1 MGNKSSCCRNKIKE
15 NIIEEEEEGM
25 TINPIYNMTFE
36 ETFFEEAEANAV
48 VQNANAVVQ
57 NANEVVQNANAVVQN
72 ANEVVQNAS
81 ACETVAAE
89 KKDRPK
95 LNRKSKSELNDEY
108 YNHSKDAL
116 QDLDNYLFG
125 F

>member
-1 MGNKSSCCRNKIKE
+1 MGNCHCCYRNKIKE
-15 NIIEEEEEGM
+15 NVIEEEGM

-36 ETFFEEAEANAV
+36 ETFFEEEK
-48 VQNANAVVQ
+48 
-57 NANEVVQNANAVVQN
+57 EV
-72 ANEVVQNAS
+72 
-81 ACETVAAE
+81 ACEVAVACEAATAAVTEAE

-95 LNRKSKSELNDEY
+95 LNRKSKSELNDEF

-116 QDLDNYLFG
+116 QDLDNYLFDI

>member
-1 MGNKSSCCRNKIKE
+1 MGNKCSCCRNKIKE
-15 NIIEEEEEGM
+15 NIIEEEEGM

-36 ETFFEEAEANAV
+36 ETFFEEAEEKEAIEANAV
-48 VQNANAVVQ
+48 A
-57 NANEVVQNANAVVQN
+57 
-72 ANEVVQNAS
+72 NAS
-81 ACETVAAE
+81 ANACEIASAE

-116 QDLDNYLFG
+116 QELDNYLFDI

>member
-1 MGNKSSCCRNKIKE
+1 MGNCHCCCRNKIKE
-15 NIIEEEEEGM
+15 NVIIEEKDM

-36 ETFFEEAEANAV
+36 ETFFEEEK
-48 VQNANAVVQ
+48 
-57 NANEVVQNANAVVQN
+57 EVVIK
-72 ANEVVQNAS
+72 EVP
-81 ACETVAAE
+81 CEAGAPCSEE
-89 KKDRPK
+89 KTSRPK

>member
-1 MGNKSSCCRNKIKE
+1 
-15 NIIEEEEEGM
+15 
-25 TINPIYNMTFE
+25 MTFE
-36 ETFFEEAEANAV
+36 ETFFEEANAV
-48 VQNANAVVQ
+48 AVIEASEADQNANA
-57 NANEVVQNANAVVQN
+57 AV
-72 ANEVVQNAS
+72 AAIKEAS
-81 ACETVAAE
+81 ALASAAK

-95 LNRKSKSELNDEY
+95 LNRKSKSELNNEY

>member
-1 MGNKSSCCRNKIKE
+1 MGNKSSCCRRKYNNKKLI
-15 NIIEEEEEGM
+15 EEEEGM

-36 ETFFEEAEANAV
+36 ETFFEEEKEA
-48 VQNANAVVQ
+48 
-57 NANEVVQNANAVVQN
+57 
-72 ANEVVQNAS
+72 
-81 ACETVAAE
+81 ACEVDQCVCEAAAE